1 MCNCHFVICRKFSVS
16 GNIYNIRDSIYN
28 FATTIMGPQIYN
40 FVWPIIMQLCS
51 FKMLWIFYFIV
62 SCITTFL
69 MVMYKS
75 REDELKESILPND
88 NKDHKPTSGEVIKI
102 VCDKLHALSEKL
114 AAKEHTLKESIKSTE
129 KVLNDIDNK
138 SVSMIEDR
146 YRDLMIDLKK
156 NLMKTEQEVKS
167 LQDEVTSLSLRR
179 ENLKNDV
186 LKQQEDYHKML
197 ATFNKDLESNNG
209 QPKCSNFKV
218 PTTLR
223 CTYTS
228 DNHSRSTIR
237 SKVDRL

>member
-69 MVMYKS
+69 MVM
-75 REDELKESILPND
+75 
-88 NKDHKPTSGEVIKI
+88 VIKI